1 MKYVFGI
8 LFFVVAVNGSAVE
21 AKDYDWRFL
30 SSSLAIDDIYI
41 APSSLRKVKQ
51 QGEDLR
57 SILTLRQR
65 NEKQKQRAKSSAK
78 IFEGC
83 ADCEI
88 SYNATEWE
96 RSTLVNYLF
105 NCTRKHVAEIQ
116 EAEYTKPWAEGERVN
131 YTENQPEWMDA
142 RLFDALIPK
151 LYRYVCG

>member
-30 SSSLAIDDIYI
+30 STSLAIDDIYI

-65 NEKQKQRAKSSAK
+65 NEKQKKKAKAQAQF
-78 IFEGC
+78 FEFC
-83 ADCEI
+83 IDCEI
-88 SYNATEWE
+88 RFDANEWE
-96 RSTLVNYLF
+96 RSKITTYLF

-116 EAEYTKPWAEGERVN
+116 KAEYTRPWAKGERIN

-142 RLFDALIPK
+142 RLFDALNPK
-151 LYRYVCG
+151 LYSYVCR